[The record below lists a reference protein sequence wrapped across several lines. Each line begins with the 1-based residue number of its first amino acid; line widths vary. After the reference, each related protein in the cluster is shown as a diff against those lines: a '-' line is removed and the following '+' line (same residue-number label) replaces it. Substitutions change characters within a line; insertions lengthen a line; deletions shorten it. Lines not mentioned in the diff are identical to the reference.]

1 MVHVSSTQNVGVAL
15 RQRGTPTGDRPLRA
29 CSPPSGLGRAGWAGG
44 WGWWGAGT
52 HRMRSSQWAPF
63 HVLQAT
69 GATSFRSKREVLCR
83 SCAWVTLFYERATVV
98 HFVLRK
104 SRL

>member
-1 MVHVSSTQNVGVAL
+1 MVHASSTKNVGVAL

-52 HRMRSSQWAPF
+52 HRMRSSQ
-63 HVLQAT
+63 
-69 GATSFRSKREVLCR
+69 CR
-83 SCAWVTLFYERATVV
+83 SMPYRPLAPDHLEANEKFFAEA
-98 HFVLRK
+98 
-104 SRL
+104 